1 MYAVGWTPV
10 RLVSIS
16 PTDIQADGRRI
27 CSMIS
32 DSTSDEATER
42 KMLLEHIQ
50 LASRHVAESDHR
62 IARQRRVIA
71 KLRMKQQTT
80 ATAEWF
86 LTYLQ
91 TSRVVH
97 LAGLTRLQR
106 ELSSL
111 DGESGRSDE
120 EP

>member
-1 MYAVGWTPV
+1 MYPVGWTPV

-16 PTDIQADGRRI
+16 PTDIHAEGRRI

-32 DSTSDEATER
+32 NSSNDEATER